1 MGVDFNTDYKMTK
14 LGRKEIKRFV
24 KILKNVPY

>member
-1 MGVDFNTDYKMTK
+1 MGVDFIADYKMTS
-14 LGRKEIKRFV
+14 LGQKEIKRFV